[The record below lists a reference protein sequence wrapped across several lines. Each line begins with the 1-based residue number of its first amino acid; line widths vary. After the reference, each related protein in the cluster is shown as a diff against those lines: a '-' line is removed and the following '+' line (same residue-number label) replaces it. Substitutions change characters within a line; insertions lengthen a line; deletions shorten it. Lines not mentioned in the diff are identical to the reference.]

1 MNLPTLAVYDLTFTE
16 HKPSLKSTVE
26 ILKWKGSAN
35 RVTCLIK
42 YPEEKKPK
50 YQNNWLKIH
59 LQISTQICNLEIMQ
73 CFI

>member
-35 RVTCLIK
+35 RITCLIK
-42 YPEEKKPK
+42 YPEEK
-50 YQNNWLKIH
+50 NLNIKI
-59 LQISTQICNLEIMQ
+59 ID
-73 CFI
+73 